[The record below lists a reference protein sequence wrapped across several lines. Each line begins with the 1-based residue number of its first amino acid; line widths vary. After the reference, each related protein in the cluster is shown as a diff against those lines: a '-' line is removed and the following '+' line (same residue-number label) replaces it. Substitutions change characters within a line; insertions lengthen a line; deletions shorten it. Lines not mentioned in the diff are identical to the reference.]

1 MAKQKIQNEGGRY
14 SLKGSCLWGILLFS
28 FLIVIDLL
36 TKAAAEVYFT
46 NGGKEID
53 IIPNLIWIDFTY
65 NSGISYGLGANA
77 SPAVKI
83 GVIAATAA
91 IMLILTVMYFA
102 ADKRRSLLRVALVL
116 IVAGGVGN
124 LIDRL
129 YFRVWEADTLLGVR
143 DMVNL
148 SKIGFGVCNFA
159 DFFITFGAV
168 LLVLAFLFFDRDAI
182 KPVGKYQL
190 LAKEAED
197 LAEEKRARKKA
208 LKAEKAAIATAKKQG
223 K

>member
-28 FLIVIDLL
+28 FLIIIDLL
-36 TKAAAEVYFT
+36 TKAAAEVHFT
-46 NGGKEID
+46 NGGKEIN
-53 IIPNLIWIDFTY
+53 IIPNFIWIDFTY
-65 NSGISYGLGANA
+65 NKGISYGIGADA

-91 IMLILTVMYFA
+91 VMLILAVMYFK
-102 ADKRRSLLRVALVL
+102 ADKRRSLLRVAIVL

-124 LIDRL
+124 LIDRV
-129 YFRVWEADTLLGVR
+129 YFKVWEVGTEYGVR
-143 DMVNL
+143 DMVNP
-148 SKIGFGVCNFA
+148 SKLGFGVCNFA

-168 LLVLAFLFFDRDAI
+168 MLVLAFLFFDRDAI
-182 KPVGKYQL
+182 KPVGKYKA
-190 LAKEAED
+190 LAKEAEEK
-197 LAEEKRARKKA
+197 AEAK
-208 LKAEKAAIATAKKQG
+208 KAEKQAKKAAEKQA